1 MVQFILLLLHT
12 LLFHYSLLVFGLIF
26 PLAFPCPLLFESNS
40 SRSLESSCSNGGRRR
55 PNNGNLIML
64 VLVLALLLLGRF
76 DLSFGRAFFL
86 NVFCDRFVR

>member
-1 MVQFILLLLHT
+1 MVQFILLLSHT

-26 PLAFPCPLLFESNS
+26 LLAFPRPLLFENNS
-40 SRSLESSCSNGGRRR
+40 SRSLELSCSNGGRRQ

-76 DLSFGRAFFL
+76 DFSFGRAFFL
-86 NVFCDRFVR
+86 KVFCNHFVR